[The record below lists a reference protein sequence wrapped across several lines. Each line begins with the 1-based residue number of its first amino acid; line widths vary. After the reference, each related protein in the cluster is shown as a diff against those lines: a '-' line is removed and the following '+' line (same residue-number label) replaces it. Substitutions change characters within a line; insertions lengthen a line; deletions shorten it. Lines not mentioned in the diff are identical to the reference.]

1 MTTIFAT
8 LEQGK
13 IYIDLQKKILD
24 GSLEKNIKK
33 RTIGNLR
40 AQRRKEGMQNTNNTT
55 NQNELTKEQ
64 IRKYIQL
71 KMKFN
76 NLLSQYKISQEKL
89 IIETNAN
96 LAVKPGKNVYVNSVI
111 NNPTASYLGSYND
124 SSSMTT
130 LNNGAQNYNYTNCMT
145 EAVNSNNTYFGLENV
160 DPTTQLSQ
168 CNIGSDIDAARK
180 GGIATNGCFTGSDGK
195 KYGAFNSN
203 TTAIYST
210 IDSAYKGCYKNSSP
224 LNMDKSGIDLERY
237 SSVYVLG
244 PIGTSPWT
252 NTTGFPD
259 TTAQWIWYSANAQ
272 NGAPVNT
279 DSPMTFIYGYNYTG
293 PNYITATVNAIN
305 DDSGIWYLN
314 SIQVATVAGGW
325 GGPGTTFNITIAP
338 GMNYL
343 QCSAVNASGP
353 AGLIA
358 TVTYNGQV
366 LFNTNSAWKYTNLPV
381 SSMIVNGSNYSVET
395 CQQYANNNG
404 YQYFGLQNGGNGT
417 SECVVSNSFQ
427 TATEY
432 GSSDPT
438 TILSDGYSY
447 GIGNVNSLYQVTTQ
461 GANSDFLGKMGYVDD
476 SLQVKEYPTYMIN
489 PSSSPD
495 VLPTIL
501 DSDSSCPQSVE
512 AIDSIA
518 WGKLDKIGTMTP
530 FTKCGLK
537 SVIDELQKQVDS
549 IKGQLAI
556 TADEMLT
563 IISNLK
569 KNNENINTQ
578 LNIDETT
585 MVKNVELYQR
595 ISNKFSGYKD
605 SLNNNVNSML
615 SDSTSLVNYENY
627 HYIFWG
633 VLAATIVIVTL
644 HTINR

>member
-1 MTTIFAT
+1 MTTTFAT

-40 AQRRKEGMQNTNNTT
+40 AQRRKEGMQNTNSTS

-89 IIETNAN
+89 VVETSAN
-96 LAVKPGKNVYVNSVI
+96 LTVKPGKNVYVNSVI
-111 NNPTASYLGSYND
+111 KNPTASYLGSYKD

-160 DPTTQLSQ
+160 DITTQLAQ
-168 CNIGSDIDAARK
+168 CNIGSDLDSARK
-180 GGIATNGCFTGSDGK
+180 GGIATNGCFRGSDGK
-195 KYGAFNSN
+195 NYGSFNSN

-210 IDSAYKGCYKNSSP
+210 ADSAYKGCYKNSSP
-224 LNMDKSGIDLERY
+224 PNMDTSGVDLNKFPP
-237 SSVYVLG
+237 VYVLG
-244 PIGTSPWT
+244 PISISPWGTSP
-252 NTTGFPD
+252 GFPD

-272 NGAPVNT
+272 NSAPTNT
-279 DSPMTFIYGYNYTG
+279 DSPITFIYGYNYTG
-293 PNYITATVNAIN
+293 PGYITATVNAIN
-305 DDSGIWYLN
+305 DNSGIWYLN

-343 QCSAVNASGP
+343 QCSATNAGGP

-358 TVTYNGQV
+358 TVMYNGQV
-366 LFNTNSAWKYTNLPV
+366 LFNTNGEWKYTNLPV
-381 SSMIVNGSNYSVET
+381 SSMIINGTNYSVAT
-395 CQQYANNNG
+395 CQQYASNNN

-432 GSSDPT
+432 GSSEPT
-438 TILSDGYSY
+438 STLSDGYSY
-447 GIGNVNSLYQVTTQ
+447 GIGTVNSLYQVTNQ
-461 GANSDFLGKMGYVDD
+461 GANPAFLGKMGYIDHSSEVT
-476 SLQVKEYPTYMIN
+476 EYPTNMIN
-489 PSSSPD
+489 ASSSPG

-501 DSDSSCPQSVE
+501 GSDPSCPQNVE

-537 SVIDELQKQVDS
+537 SVIDKLQKQVDL

-556 TADEMLT
+556 VADEMLS

-569 KNNENINTQ
+569 QNNENINTQ
-578 LNIDETT
+578 LNIDKNT
-585 MVKNVELYQR
+585 MAKNIKLYQS
-595 ISNKFSGYKD
+595 ISSQFGNYKNN
-605 SLNNNVNSML
+605 LNNNVNSML
-615 SDSTSLVNYENY
+615 SDSTSHVTYENY

-633 VLAATIVIVTL
+633 VLAVTIVIVTL